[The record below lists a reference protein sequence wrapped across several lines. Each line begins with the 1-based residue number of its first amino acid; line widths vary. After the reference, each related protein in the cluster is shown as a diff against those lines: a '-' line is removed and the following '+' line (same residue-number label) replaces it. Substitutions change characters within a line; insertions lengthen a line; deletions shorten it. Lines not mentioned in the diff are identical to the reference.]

1 MNDMILS
8 ACTMQPEIAGS
19 VNSDPQYILTVMEG
33 DCDGAVCGGAVPVS
47 LQTAA
52 EQNSGIT
59 VPGENQG
66 RTDPGA
72 LADPLPARTDSDT
85 GDGCRCKDSY
95 RVDGK

>member
-1 MNDMILS
+1 MTDLFVPLCIVWNRIDS
-8 ACTMQPEIAGS
+8 
-19 VNSDPQYILTVMEG
+19 
-33 DCDGAVCGGAVPVS
+33 GAVCGGAVPVS